1 MSKDVT
7 MQECVVAPQTPIL
20 ILLAFVR
27 VIYIKKKKK
36 EEGNFVRRLMD
47 KRVFPIKSFPAEMN
61 MQ

>member
-27 VIYIKKKKK
+27 VIYIKKK
-36 EEGNFVRRLMD
+36 EEENFVRRLMD